1 MSCKVEKKRRQEKY
15 TTTTGDRATVPAQSD
30 VCDFTES
37 TAIMKGEWY
46 INFADGTIEN
56 RYNSGIGQVPFVT
69 PTASDD
75 GKATVYDHANKKFI
89 LSEVAVN
96 LNILGSVYLVSENG
110 DNDTAVAGDLSKPWA
125 DPWAARDAWVTGG
138 SIGRVVI
145 LPGSYTIPVAYTD
158 TDTNASLL
166 RDGIVIAGLP
176 GAEIITDTAKAQFY
190 DVTGMTTKI
199 YGQIIFRNTAGNES
213 SWFHNIYVQHANSN
227 HEWHF
232 QEMNVQSFFAW
243 HGGGIIRTNGK
254 MFSER
259 AGQYRFRPQ
268 MNNTKWYHKGDIVAQ
283 GIGSPEIGGDP
294 DTLATWWQVGQI
306 GTSTYTGCE
315 VEFRGNMYNYGW
327 GGSQFSGV
335 IWAISTGVDGSGAKV
350 DIRGDIYCPF
360 SSVNKQDA
368 IICGIADDTYFEG
381 NVYAPYYT
389 GLWGLDAGTIY
400 GTNSAKIIIN
410 KAQIVSRLTSVN
422 AESTLLYD
430 RVRGYTGYKF
440 EFYCNALVTDGEC
453 YSIGGNAWTNGMII
467 SGSVRQEKYN
477 TDCFQM
483 VGTQDINV
491 ENLKVIMPPL
501 TTGDI
506 FSASGAMDVYVNGNT
521 ITNNP
526 NLNDV
531 NVTLNLQS
539 IYSNVNV
546 R

>member
-1 MSCKVEKKRRQEKY
+1 MSCNELDARV
-15 TTTTGDRATVPAQSD
+15 
-30 VCDFTES
+30 
-37 TAIMKGEWY
+37 
-46 INFADGTIEN
+46 
-56 RYNSGIGQVPFVT
+56 RYRKTQ
-69 PTASDD
+69 TASERFTIGGADPC
-75 GKATVYDHANKKFI
+75 DHSNTEIFEGEA
-89 LSEVAVN
+89 AVN
-96 LNILGSVYLVSENG
+96 TTDGSFQIGGKSTDTLHIPAAISPDNSKEGFAPVWRDAQKKYVLESVVTSLNLFGNVLFVSEGG
-110 DNDTAVAGDLSKPWA
+110 DNGTATKGDLSKPYA
-125 DPWAARDAWVTGG
+125 DPWTARDAWTSGDIIYV
-138 SIGRVVI
+138 
-145 LPGSYTIPVAYTD
+145 LPGTYTIPAGFTD
-158 TDTNASLL
+158 TDENASLIV
-166 RDGIVIAGLP
+166 DGITYVLAE
-176 GAEIITDTAKAQFY
+176 GATIVSNVQKAMLY
-190 DVTGMTTKI
+190 DVTGKTTKI
-199 YGQIIFRNTAGNES
+199 YGNGILKNTAGDETN
-213 SWFHNIYVQHANSN
+213 WFHNIYVQHANSN

-335 IWAISTGVDGSGAKV
+335 IWAISTGVNSSGAKV

-368 IICGIADDTYFEG
+368 IICGIADDMYFEG

-400 GTNSAKIIIN
+400 ATNKAKIVIQ
-410 KAQIVSRLTSVN
+410 KAEIKSRLTSVS

-430 RVRGYTGYKF
+430 RVRGYTGDKF
-440 EFYCNALVTDGEC
+440 DFYCNALVTDGEC
-453 YSIGGNAWTNGMII
+453 YSIGGNEWSNGMII
-467 SGSVRQEKYN
+467 SGSIIQKKDN
-477 TDCFQM
+477 TDCFQN
-483 VGTQDINV
+483 VGAEDINV
-491 ENLKVIMPPL
+491 ENLKVIMPIS
-501 TTGDI
+501 TTGDV
-506 FSASGAMDVYVNGNT
+506 FSSGSVCDIYVNGNT

-539 IYSNVNV
+539 IYSNVNI